1 VNDANVYGIRLP
13 NHDGQAGC
21 VSLTVSPHKAFDF
34 SALANHLTKTLPR
47 YAVPLFIR
55 LTNRMVL
62 TGNLK
67 HQKHAMREE
76 GINPEK
82 VKGDKILWLK
92 DGRYVEFTEQDWTH
106 MKAGQVKL

>member
-1 VNDANVYGIRLP
+1 
-13 NHDGQAGC
+13 
-21 VSLTVSPHKAFDF
+21 LTVSPYKAFDF

-55 LTNRMVL
+55 LTDGITL

-67 HQKHAMREE
+67 HQKHGMRGE
-76 GINPEK
+76 GIDPEK

-92 DGRYVEFTEQDWTH
+92 DGRYVEFKEQDWTD